1 MSDEDFFSYR
11 TKFFTETR
19 DWTRDELAKGDKII
33 QESNRREQLKLALKR
48 LQIMKPGGLES
59 ELTDDI
65 LKKIAT
71 SAPLRPAPLRPLR
84 GKGIRTK
91 RKKKRR
97 KRRTKKKTRKNKHL
111 GGVKRNTDMN
121 YQTCTKYRK
130 VNCYDENGNSIPTS
144 LCSKPFREKCD
155 DAYGF

>member
-1 MSDEDFFSYR
+1 MDLRSMSDKDFVSYR
-11 TKFFTETR
+11 TNFFSEIR
-19 DWTRDELAKGDKII
+19 DWTPDELAKSDEII
-33 QESNRREQLKLALKR
+33 QESNRRLAVKR
-48 LQIMKPGGLES
+48 LQIMIPGGLDEHLP
-59 ELTDDI
+59 EDI

-71 SAPLRPAPLRPLR
+71 SAPLRA
-84 GKGIRTK
+84 KGIRTK

-121 YQTCTKYRK
+121 YQRCEQYRK

-144 LCSKPFREKCD
+144 LCSKPFIEECD
-155 DAYGF
+155 DVYGFQ